1 MHSLSDL
8 HYSYDFAILV
18 PGKIEKI
25 TVLNPGNLN
34 TVLVVWDPPA
44 VPNGVITG
52 YLLNVSTSS
61 STVYIINPRD
71 NTRTVSNLSKKHC
84 FRVKFLSLRS

>member
-1 MHSLSDL
+1 MTLHS
-8 HYSYDFAILV
+8 V
-18 PGKIEKI
+18 PGKVEKT

-34 TVLVVWDPPA
+34 TVLVVTWDPPA

-61 STVYIINPRD
+61 STVYIIPNINPRD
-71 NTRTVSNLSKKHC
+71 NTRTVSKLSKQHY
-84 FRVKFLSLRS
+84 FYVKFCH